1 MTEAASLARGIDV
14 SKAQSTV
21 AWPAVTGAG
30 YVFVYIKATDGQDY
44 VDPEFKV
51 NWTGAAQAGL
61 LRGAYHFFRAE
72 DSPEVQADFFWN
84 TVNGM
89 GDGGGELPLVVDIE
103 KNMDQ
108 SNSVVLSNL
117 TQFLQDLERL
127 SGRQP
132 MIYTY
137 TSFWNGLGS
146 GGFGNYPLWIAEYTS
161 APAPI
166 LPNGW
171 ATWQFWQHAQD
182 GKVSGI
188 TGDVDLNVFNG
199 SADQLRQWAAQRRS

>member
-1 MTEAASLARGIDV
+1 MTALGIDV
-14 SKAQSTV
+14 SKAQGTV
-21 AWPAVTGAG
+21 SWPAVTGAG
-30 YVFVYIKATDGQDY
+30 YVFAYIKATDGQDY
-44 VDPEFKV
+44 VDPDFKA

-89 GDGGGELPLVVDIE
+89 GDGELPLVVDIE

-108 SNSVVLSNL
+108 TNSVVLSNL

-146 GGFGNYPLWIAEYTS
+146 GGFGNYPLWIAEYTT
-161 APAPI
+161 APAPV

-171 ATWQFWQHAQD
+171 TNWVFWQHAQD
-182 GKVSGI
+182 GKVSGV

-199 SADQLRQWAAQRRS
+199 SADELRRWAAQRRS